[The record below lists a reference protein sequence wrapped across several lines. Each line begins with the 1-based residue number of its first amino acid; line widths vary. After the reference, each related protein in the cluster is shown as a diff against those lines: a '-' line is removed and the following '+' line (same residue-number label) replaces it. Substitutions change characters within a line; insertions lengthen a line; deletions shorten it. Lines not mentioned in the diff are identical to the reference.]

1 MVAGDQSPGKALP
14 ALRFLPADAVASR
27 GVPLSRARAGETAKG
42 GRSNLSRM
50 RAATGTRLSLGG
62 CSAVS
67 ALDADRDGLSV
78 GHVHLI
84 PGAQPPREVGHGR
97 VLRGHHASDT
107 LGSNEGNPAGH
118 RVHLLNPHPR
128 THPLPTAPAGRSPG
142 SARAMPV
149 ATSAGGPPP
158 PGGAISTASAAP

>member
-1 MVAGDQSPGKALP
+1 MAA
-14 ALRFLPADAVASR
+14 
-27 GVPLSRARAGETAKG
+27 
-42 GRSNLSRM
+42 
-50 RAATGTRLSLGG
+50 AATPRG

-67 ALDADRDGLSV
+67 GLDADGDGLGV

-84 PGAQPPREVGHGR
+84 PGVQPPREVGHGR
-97 VLRGHHASDT
+97 VLRCHHASDA
-107 LGSNEGNPAGH
+107 LGSDEGDPAGH
-118 RVHLLNPHPR
+118 RVHLLDPHSR
-128 THPLPTAPAGRSPG
+128 AHPLAHGAGRTLPG